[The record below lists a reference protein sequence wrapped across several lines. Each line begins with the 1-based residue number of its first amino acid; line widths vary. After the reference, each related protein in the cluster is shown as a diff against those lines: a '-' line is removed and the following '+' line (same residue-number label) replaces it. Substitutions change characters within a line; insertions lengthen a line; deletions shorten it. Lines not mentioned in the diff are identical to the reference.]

1 VGGDVHTHGPIP
13 RNPDVTLE
21 VLGHSLTEEKKRAF
35 AEEAPAILADLA
47 PIKPWSRIARMFGIK
62 ANQPQPVALQFHEL
76 STAISDAFLVCSD
89 RLAA

>member
-1 VGGDVHTHGPIP
+1 M
-13 RNPDVTLE
+13 
-21 VLGHSLTEEKKRAF
+21 F
-35 AEEAPAILADLA
+35 
-47 PIKPWSRIARMFGIK
+47 RIARMFGIK